1 MPTPSKQVRQLRTQL
16 RALAT
21 PEKAK
26 VSAWFF
32 KTGPGEYAEGDK
44 FIGITVPELRKIA
57 RGAKESTREDALTLL
72 VSPIHEERLLALYLL
87 IQQFE
92 QGSPEVQKQ
101 VYTEYLAHTKYI
113 NNWDLV
119 DSSAYHIVGSF
130 LAEQPTTTVRKTL
143 LQLAHSPLL
152 WERRIAMVATF
163 HWIKQSQPDHTLLIA
178 KTLLTDKHD
187 LIQKAVGWMLREVGK
202 RCSKETLEVFL
213 EKYSQEM
220 GRTALRYAIEHFP
233 KETRKAY
240 LTRRSLFSTPSQPPQ
255 K

>member
-1 MPTPSKQVRQLRTQL
+1 MVDPMPTPSKNLRQLRTQL

-26 VSAWFF
+26 ASAWFF
-32 KTGPGEYAEGDK
+32 KTGPGEYAEGDR

-57 RGAKESTREDALTLL
+57 REAKQTTREDALALL

-87 IQQFE
+87 IHQFE
-92 QGSPEVQKQ
+92 QGSLEVRQQ
-101 VYTEYLAHTKYI
+101 IYTDYLAHTKYI

-130 LAEQPTTTVRKTL
+130 LATKSAAAARKVL
-143 LQLAHSPLL
+143 LELAHSPLL

-163 HWIKQSQPDHTLLIA
+163 YWIKQGQPDHTLLIA
-178 KTLLTDKHD
+178 KALLTDKHD

-202 RCSKETLEVFL
+202 RCRKTRLEEFL
-213 EKYSQEM
+213 EKYSQQM
-220 GRTALRYAIEHFP
+220 GRTALRYAIEHFS
-233 KETRKAY
+233 KDVRNEY
-240 LTRRSLFSTPSQPPQ
+240 LGRR
-255 K
+255 